1 MSLQQKLVP
10 SIAWWF
16 WALLNVLNLTLGD
29 VDLLGFVANLL
40 VMADL
45 LGCVHVHALPVMNIG
60 TLSVINIV
68 NQR

>member
-1 MSLQQKLVP
+1 MSLQQKLLP

-45 LGCVHVHALPVMNIG
+45 LGCVHALPVMNIG
-60 TLSVINIV
+60 TLSVINIM
-68 NQR
+68 NHR